1 MNRTNCFEPI
11 SCCFEPHKNYDWVL
25 EAILSLNLFHW
36 FPRKSAVYH
45 GVANGKCYNM
55 EPPPQKIQLL
65 SRVLI
70 LPYKNAV
77 FWVFWKFSKLAILID
92 EFLQEN
98 STYRKNKVYH
108 KDGKGKSN
116 KSVISDFRFLNFRH
130 RDFSI

>member
-1 MNRTNCFEPI
+1 MMR
-11 SCCFEPHKNYDWVL
+11 
-25 EAILSLNLFHW
+25 ILS
-36 FPRKSAVYH
+36 Y
-45 GVANGKCYNM
+45 
-55 EPPPQKIQLL
+55 KIAL
-65 SRVLI
+65 
-70 LPYKNAV
+70 